1 MRTKKD
7 EKFKLE
13 SVEELLGVVNEES
26 AMDIE
31 ISKIQPFRAHPFK
44 VLDDDKMQ
52 ELIDSI
58 SVNGILTPVLV
69 RPLGMDTY
77 EMISGHRRMHA
88 AKIVGLTK
96 IPTIIREMTDDEAVI
111 NMVDANV
118 QREELLPSEK
128 AFAYRMKLDA
138 MKRQAGRPGKNNVSQ
153 NETNLRSDEIL
164 AIVVNRAGMVTSYF
178 VDLETL
184 IPVPGFIQL
193 SDPDAVI
200 HADTVDY
207 KIENHNGNW
216 RSVDYLIFDGKQ
228 YFLMENQ
235 KYGKQSAA
243 VILDQYG
250 KLIADHCKN
259 GFDEDAKRKIREI
272 SGLKERLEKNENTGF
287 AKRMKACYIYLEN
300 ENCLHNVE
308 VGERRKDDK
317 SDEKIND
324 MMQGRAKRKK
334 SVLGRLY
341 DKKCEVAKKW
351 GKSLPKDFYSQ

>member
-1 MRTKKD
+1 MNQFVIYRGKETKIRSKIRESIHEKLGDQIQNIRAENYEQIYFGILQD
-7 EKFKLE
+7 EEKVFQLRKKLE
-13 SVEELLGVVNEES
+13 KE
-26 AMDIE
+26 IE
-31 ISKIQPFRAHPFK
+31 PG
-44 VLDDDKMQ
+44 
-52 ELIDSI
+52 
-58 SVNGILTPVLV
+58 N
-69 RPLGMDTY
+69 
-77 EMISGHRRMHA
+77 
-88 AKIVGLTK
+88 
-96 IPTIIREMTDDEAVI
+96 
-111 NMVDANV
+111 
-118 QREELLPSEK
+118 
-128 AFAYRMKLDA
+128 KL
-138 MKRQAGRPGKNNVSQ
+138 
-153 NETNLRSDEIL
+153 EIGDV
-164 AIVVNRAGMVTSYF
+164 IVVNRAGMVTSYF

-308 VGERRKDDK
+308 VGEGKKDDRGDEGI
-317 SDEKIND
+317 SDL
-324 MMQGRAKRKK
+324 MQKQGLVRIKRKK

-341 DKKCEVAKKW
+341 NKKCEVAKKW
-351 GKSLPKDFYSQ
+351 GRPLPGVKIKRKSD

>member
-31 ISKIQPFRAHPFK
+31 ISKIQSFRAHPFK

-153 NETNLRSDEIL
+153 NETNLRSDEVLAKEIGSSRNQIQRYIRLTELIPELLDMVDRKKLQFTVAVDISYIDPVVQQWLYEYIRENGFIKPAQVIALRKYLQIEKVNQQRMIMIL
-164 AIVVNRAGMVTSYF
+164 NENMPGR
-178 VDLETL
+178 TL
-184 IPVPGFIQL
+184 I
-193 SDPDAVI
+193 
-200 HADTVDY
+200 
-207 KIENHNGNW
+207 N
-216 RSVDYLIFDGKQ
+216 
-228 YFLMENQ
+228 
-235 KYGKQSAA
+235 
-243 VILDQYG
+243 
-250 KLIADHCKN
+250 
-259 GFDEDAKRKIREI
+259 RKITFSE
-272 SGLKERLEKNENTGF
+272 
-287 AKRMKACYIYLEN
+287 
-300 ENCLHNVE
+300 
-308 VGERRKDDK
+308 DK
-317 SDEKIND
+317 LSK
-324 MMQGRAKRKK
+324 
-334 SVLGRLY
+334 Y
-341 DKKCEVAKKW
+341 F
-351 GKSLPKDFYSQ
+351 PPFYSQLDMENIMIELLEEWKKKQGEK

>member
-31 ISKIQPFRAHPFK
+31 ISKIQSFRAHPFK
-44 VLDDDKMQ
+44 VLDDEKMQ

-128 AFAYRMKLDA
+128 AFAYRMKMDA

-153 NETNLRSDEIL
+153 NETNLRSDEVLAKEIGSSRNQIQRYIRLTELIPELLDMVDRKKLQFTVAVDISYIDPVVQQWLYEYIRENGFIKPAQVIALRKYLQIEKVNQQRMIMIL
-164 AIVVNRAGMVTSYF
+164 NENMPGR
-178 VDLETL
+178 TL
-184 IPVPGFIQL
+184 I
-193 SDPDAVI
+193 
-200 HADTVDY
+200 
-207 KIENHNGNW
+207 N
-216 RSVDYLIFDGKQ
+216 
-228 YFLMENQ
+228 
-235 KYGKQSAA
+235 
-243 VILDQYG
+243 
-250 KLIADHCKN
+250 
-259 GFDEDAKRKIREI
+259 RKITFSE
-272 SGLKERLEKNENTGF
+272 
-287 AKRMKACYIYLEN
+287 
-300 ENCLHNVE
+300 
-308 VGERRKDDK
+308 DK
-317 SDEKIND
+317 LSK
-324 MMQGRAKRKK
+324 
-334 SVLGRLY
+334 Y
-341 DKKCEVAKKW
+341 F
-351 GKSLPKDFYSQ
+351 PPFYSQLDMENIMIELLEEWKKKQGEK

>member
-1 MRTKKD
+1 MNQFVIYRGKETKFRSRIKEPIHEKLGDQIQDIRAENYEQIYFGILQD
-7 EKFKLE
+7 EEKVFQLRKKLE
-13 SVEELLGVVNEES
+13 KE
-26 AMDIE
+26 IE
-31 ISKIQPFRAHPFK
+31 PG
-44 VLDDDKMQ
+44 
-52 ELIDSI
+52 
-58 SVNGILTPVLV
+58 N
-69 RPLGMDTY
+69 
-77 EMISGHRRMHA
+77 
-88 AKIVGLTK
+88 
-96 IPTIIREMTDDEAVI
+96 
-111 NMVDANV
+111 
-118 QREELLPSEK
+118 
-128 AFAYRMKLDA
+128 KL
-138 MKRQAGRPGKNNVSQ
+138 
-153 NETNLRSDEIL
+153 EIGDV
-164 AIVVNRAGMVTSYF
+164 IVVNRAGMVTSYF

-272 SGLKERLEKNENTGF
+272 SGLKEKKKKNENTGF

-308 VGERRKDDK
+308 VGEGKKDDRGDEGI
-317 SDEKIND
+317 SDL
-324 MMQGRAKRKK
+324 MQKQGLVRIKRKK

-341 DKKCEVAKKW
+341 NKKCEVAKKW
-351 GKSLPKDFYSQ
+351 GRPLPEVKIKRKSD

>member
-1 MRTKKD
+1 M
-7 EKFKLE
+7 
-13 SVEELLGVVNEES
+13 
-26 AMDIE
+26 
-31 ISKIQPFRAHPFK
+31 
-44 VLDDDKMQ
+44 
-52 ELIDSI
+52 
-58 SVNGILTPVLV
+58 
-69 RPLGMDTY
+69 
-77 EMISGHRRMHA
+77 
-88 AKIVGLTK
+88 
-96 IPTIIREMTDDEAVI
+96 
-111 NMVDANV
+111 
-118 QREELLPSEK
+118 
-128 AFAYRMKLDA
+128 
-138 MKRQAGRPGKNNVSQ
+138 
-153 NETNLRSDEIL
+153 
-164 AIVVNRAGMVTSYF
+164 
-178 VDLETL
+178 
-184 IPVPGFIQL
+184 
-193 SDPDAVI
+193 
-200 HADTVDY
+200 DY

>member
-164 AIVVNRAGMVTSYF
+164 AKEIGSSRNQIQRYIRLT
-178 VDLETL
+178 EL
-184 IPVPGFIQL
+184 IPELLDMVDRKKLQFTVAVDISYIDPVVQQWLYEYIRENGFIKPAQ
-193 SDPDAVI
+193 VI
-200 HADTVDY
+200 ALRKY
-207 KIENHNGNW
+207 LQIEKVNQQRMIMILN
-216 RSVDYLIFDGKQ
+216 
-228 YFLMENQ
+228 ENMP
-235 KYGKQSAA
+235 GRTS
-243 VILDQYG
+243 I
-250 KLIADHCKN
+250 N
-259 GFDEDAKRKIREI
+259 RKITLSE
-272 SGLKERLEKNENTGF
+272 
-287 AKRMKACYIYLEN
+287 
-300 ENCLHNVE
+300 
-308 VGERRKDDK
+308 DK
-317 SDEKIND
+317 LSK
-324 MMQGRAKRKK
+324 
-334 SVLGRLY
+334 Y
-341 DKKCEVAKKW
+341 F
-351 GKSLPKDFYSQ
+351 PPFYSQLDMENIMIELLEEWKKKQGEM

>member
-164 AIVVNRAGMVTSYF
+164 AKEIGSSRNQIQRYIRLT
-178 VDLETL
+178 EL
-184 IPVPGFIQL
+184 IPELLDMVDRKKLQFTVAVDISYIDPVVQQWLYEYIRENGFIKPAQ
-193 SDPDAVI
+193 VI
-200 HADTVDY
+200 ALRKY
-207 KIENHNGNW
+207 LQIEKVNQQRMIMILN
-216 RSVDYLIFDGKQ
+216 
-228 YFLMENQ
+228 ENMP
-235 KYGKQSAA
+235 GRTS
-243 VILDQYG
+243 I
-250 KLIADHCKN
+250 N
-259 GFDEDAKRKIREI
+259 RKITFSE
-272 SGLKERLEKNENTGF
+272 
-287 AKRMKACYIYLEN
+287 
-300 ENCLHNVE
+300 
-308 VGERRKDDK
+308 DK
-317 SDEKIND
+317 LSK
-324 MMQGRAKRKK
+324 
-334 SVLGRLY
+334 Y
-341 DKKCEVAKKW
+341 F
-351 GKSLPKDFYSQ
+351 PPFYSQLDMENIMIKLLEEWKKKQGEM